1 MQLPW
6 SIQNIIQRA
15 SIPIYR
21 EIFTFLIQIYRVNY
35 LLQHIR
41 IEATKTSRSP
51 LHYKLLH
58 RLTWFADMLRSY
70 LTETV
75 IFFTTRDMKMAV
87 ESAADIDE
95 MSQIHA
101 QYVAKLQ
108 ERALLSKDVKPIH
121 KAIIELLDLGVLFAQ
136 TQSPENKYSAIQKT
150 NRKSLARRKSSI
162 PILIEE
168 NLTDEDEARDNH
180 SGSENTPRPAKD
192 VASKSPREV
201 LQTVDEEFGR
211 LLPFITA
218 GLRSV
223 GRVGAEP
230 MWEQLA
236 DRLEWEEKKDRMS

>member
-15 SIPIYR
+15 SIPIYQ

-35 LLQHIR
+35 LLQRIR

-75 IFFTTRDMKMAV
+75 IFFTTQDMKMAV
-87 ESAADIDE
+87 ENAADIDE

-136 TQSPENKYSAIQKT
+136 TQNPENKYSAVQKT
-150 NRKSLARRKSSI
+150 NRKSLARRKSSV
-162 PILIEE
+162 PILIED
-168 NLTDEDEARDNH
+168 NITDEDEARDNR
-180 SGSENTPRPAKD
+180 SGSESTARPAKD

-201 LQTVDEEFGR
+201 LQTVDQEFGR

-236 DRLEWEEKKDRMS
+236 DRLEWEGKKDRMS